1 MRSSMH
7 TESRRVVARG
17 WGNGCRVSFG
27 VTEVLWGS
35 VKPRQQ
41 NTVSALTATQL

>member
-1 MRSSMH
+1 MRSSMQ
-7 TESRRVVARG
+7 TERRPVVAGG

-27 VTEVLWGS
+27 VRKVLWGS
-35 VKPRQQ
+35 VKLWLR